1 MWGETRGRPHEEKT
15 THPPGSCAAPEKELR
30 RRWERRRSGRNGIC
44 GERRGDVL
52 TKRRPRTRPDLAQRP
67 KNGYAAGGSGGV
79 AGETGYVGRDAGTS
93 SRREDHAPARILRS
107 ARKTATPP
115 VGAAA

>member
-1 MWGETRGRPHEEKT
+1 MWGETRGRPHREET
-15 THPPGSCAAPEKELR
+15 TPAQESCAAPEKQLR

-52 TKRRPRTRPDLAQRP
+52 TEKRPRPQRNLAQRP
-67 KNGYAAGGSGGV
+67 RNSYAAGGSGGV

-93 SRREDHAPARILRS
+93 SPRRDHAPRGILRS
-107 ARKTATPP
+107 ARETATPP